1 MGSLTADIPP
11 GDTVL
16 LDSVALIYFL
26 DQVPPYFDAA
36 SEIFLRINAGDLV
49 AVISAMA
56 LAEVLVDAHREG
68 DAARA
73 RAISSTLRSYPN
85 LTLRNVDV
93 EVGET
98 AAELRASLGLRTADA
113 VHVATGLLDGASW
126 FVSNDLRLRR
136 IERAGIRP
144 WFFDEH
150 R

>member
-1 MGSLTADIPP
+1 M
-11 GDTVL
+11 
-16 LDSVALIYFL
+16 
-26 DQVPPYFDAA
+26 
-36 SEIFLRINAGDLV
+36 

-113 VHVATGLLDGASW
+113 VHVATGLLEGASW